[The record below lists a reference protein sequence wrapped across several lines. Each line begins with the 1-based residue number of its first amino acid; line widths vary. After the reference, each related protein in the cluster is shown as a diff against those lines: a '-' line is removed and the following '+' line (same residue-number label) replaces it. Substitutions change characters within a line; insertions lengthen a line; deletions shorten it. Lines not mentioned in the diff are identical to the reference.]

1 MTELLSDRIAARLA
15 RQRLVVSDSSI
26 LALSGYLRHLAHWNR
41 RVNLTAIPLSPPIA
55 NAAIDKLLVEPVAA
69 TSLLSAAPRTWF
81 DLGSGGGSPAI
92 PLRIVWR
99 AGRLTMVESRE
110 KKGAFLRDVV
120 RELQLA
126 STDVETCRFEE
137 LAASGSVDLITL
149 RAVRIDAPLVDLFS
163 SLLAPGGHIL
173 AFGGS
178 IDSPLFAR
186 VSSSDLPDGSK
197 LSLFKR
203 A

>member
-1 MTELLSDRIAARLA
+1 MTDLLSDRIAARLA
-15 RQRLVVSDSSI
+15 RRGLVVSESS
-26 LALSGYLRHLAHWNR
+26 LWSLSAYLQHLARWNR
-41 RVNLTAIPLSPPIA
+41 RVNLTAIPLCPSVSA
-55 NAAIDKLLVEPVAA
+55 AAIDKLLVEPVVA
-69 TSLLSAAPRTWF
+69 TSLLACAPRTWF

-110 KKGAFLRDVV
+110 KKGAFLRDAV

-126 STDVETCRFEE
+126 STIVETCRFED
-137 LAASGSVDLITL
+137 LATSGSVDLITL
-149 RAVRIDAPLVDLFS
+149 RAVRIDAPLVSLFD
-163 SLLAPGGHIL
+163 SLLAPGGQIL

-178 IDSPLFAR
+178 IDSPLFPR
-186 VSSSDLPDGSK
+186 VASADLPDGSL
-197 LSLFKR
+197 LSLFRR